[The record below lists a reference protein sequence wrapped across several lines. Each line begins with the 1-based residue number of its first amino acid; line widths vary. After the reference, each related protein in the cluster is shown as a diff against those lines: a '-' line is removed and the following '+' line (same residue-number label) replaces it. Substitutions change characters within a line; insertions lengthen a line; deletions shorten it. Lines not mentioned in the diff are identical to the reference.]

1 MAGPDMAKLKDGT
14 WVLVADGEKALILA
28 NRGSGDPPDLRVLR
42 KTEQDNPP
50 NHEQGSDRPGR
61 TYSSYGPGNSA
72 YDTADWHELGK
83 ERFAGDLADLLY
95 KHAHAS
101 SYSELV
107 LIAAPDILGNLR
119 KALHKEVID
128 RVVAEIP
135 KGLTKLPLDQ
145 LEKRLL
151 KDLEDAG

>member
-1 MAGPDMAKLKDGT
+1 MAKLKDGT
-14 WVLVADGEKALILA
+14 WVLVADSEKALILE

-42 KTEQDNPP
+42 KTEQANPP

-61 TYSSYGPGNSA
+61 TQSSHGPGNSA
-72 YDTADWHELGK
+72 YEETDWHELGK
-83 ERFAGDLADLLY
+83 ERFAVGVADLLY

-107 LIAAPDILGNLR
+107 LIAAPEVLGNLR
-119 KALHKEVID
+119 SALHKVVVD

-135 KGLTKLPLDQ
+135 KGLTQLPLDQ
-145 LEKRLL
+145 LEKRLAQ
-151 KDLEDAG
+151 DLEDAG

>member
-1 MAGPDMAKLKDGT
+1 MAKLKDGT
-14 WVLVADGEKALILA
+14 WVLVADSEKALILA
-28 NRGSGDPPDLRVLR
+28 NRGSGNPPDLRVLR

-50 NHEQGSDRPGR
+50 DREQGTDQPGR
-61 TYSSYGPGNSA
+61 TQSSHGPGSSA
-72 YDTADWHELGK
+72 YDETDWHELGK
-83 ERFAGDLADLLY
+83 ERFAGELADLLY

-101 SYSELV
+101 SYEDIV
-107 LIAAPDILGNLR
+107 LIAAPDVLGNLR
-119 KALHKEVID
+119 KALHKEVIA

-135 KGLTKLPLDQ
+135 KGLTQLPLDQ